1 MTSGIERY
9 SMVASI
15 AQGLAST
22 FPGVAGLATAV
33 LQDDKW
39 SVRVTPR
46 VPGDRETSSPNP
58 GVHGYRRSR

>member
-1 MTSGIERY
+1 MPASIERY
-9 SMVASI
+9 SVVASV
-15 AQGLAST
+15 AQGLARA
-22 FPGVAGLATAV
+22 FPGVTGLTTTV

-46 VPGDRETSSPNP
+46 VTGDRETSSPRP